1 MIVVRR
7 KKIASFGQIWTNSTS
22 SNFVTLHG
30 IYEKKWL
37 VVVSEHIIPSADF
50 FPFRFVLF
58 CCVGLGSVRFDFC
71 YVLYCFGCAHFAE
84 KTATANALF
93 TYYIYYIF
101 NTIINYMIANTCIL
115 CMRDVSGFDK
125 RVRVRVRVV
134 LVKGSQL

>member
-1 MIVVRR
+1 MVFT
-7 KKIASFGQIWTNSTS
+7 KKNGSLLLASTLFHRPIFFH
-22 SNFVTLHG
+22 FV
-30 IYEKKWL
+30 
-37 VVVSEHIIPSADF
+37 S
-50 FPFRFVLF
+50 F
-58 CCVGLGSVRFDFC
+58 CFVGLGSVRFDFC

-84 KTATANALF
+84 KTATANTLF

-101 NTIINYMIANTCIL
+101 NTIINYMIDNTCIL